1 MNLTESNIFD
11 SWPRCV
17 STQRNDG
24 YETKFCARN
33 GEAGGRE
40 GRREEPRKIASPVGR
55 FFEILME
62 YDVKLGPRR
71 LRCKSR

>member
-1 MNLTESNIFD
+1 MMD
-11 SWPRCV
+11 
-17 STQRNDG
+17 D
-24 YETKFCARN
+24 ETKFCARN

-40 GRREEPRKIASPVGR
+40 GGREEPRKIASPVGR